1 MNRNIF
7 ALAGATAAALSSCT
21 GTAESAKDGRPNVI
35 IVLTDD
41 QGIGNL
47 SCLGNPHIST
57 PAIDKFYEQSLHM
70 TDFHV
75 CPLSTPTRSA
85 IISGRYPIR
94 NGAWATF
101 KGRDLMAHTQPTIGE
116 IFNEGG
122 YATALFGKWHLGD
135 NYPSR
140 ATDCGFDHVVQHSSG
155 GVGELS
161 DYWGNTYFDDVYLV
175 NNKPTQ
181 FEGYC
186 TDVWFSEAQK
196 FMESQREKDE
206 PFFIYLA
213 TNAPHSP
220 HIAPEKNTKNYEAV
234 AEKGIIKDAAYY
246 GQIENIDENFARL
259 EEYLAKSGL
268 AENTILIFT
277 TDNGA
282 PPANNPCTFGYRGAK
297 HSPLE
302 AGHRVPFFIRWP
314 KGGIGGKVDVDG
326 LATHVDLAPTLASMC
341 GIDVSDKSYLDGI
354 NISDALLSKGSVP
367 TDRTVF
373 IHHRQTYLP
382 PFDLKGSVVMRDKWR
397 LINGT
402 QLFDIEA
409 DRPQKVNLAKQYP
422 EIVESLLAANAE
434 FLTETK
440 KLDEYKNI
448 VPAVIDPTKQKVT
461 TLTIQHAIGDSP
473 GLWMPDQIAKGINNK
488 NSGYMIRPV
497 EACQVTISLARWPR
511 EYAGTIWG
519 APTKHPKHDFDYCQI
534 TPETAT
540 LKVGNG
546 EKISKKITAEMK
558 EVSFDVTLPAESTYI
573 EAEFVNDGE
582 PFGAYYV
589 YIDNYKAINK

>member
-1 MNRNIF
+1 MKTNLF
-7 ALAGATAAALSSCT
+7 ALAGVAAALSSCT
-21 GTAESAKDGRPNVI
+21 AQSERPNVI

-85 IISGRYPIR
+85 LISGRYPIR

-101 KGRDLMAHTQPTIGE
+101 KGRDMLAHTQPTIGE
-116 IFNEGG
+116 IFSEGG
-122 YATALFGKWHLGD
+122 YTTALFGKWHLGD

-161 DYWGNTYFDDVYLV
+161 DYWGNSYFDDVYLV

-196 FMESQREKDE
+196 FMESQRKKSE
-206 PFFIYLA
+206 PFFVYLA

-259 EEYLAKSGL
+259 EAYLQESGL

-282 PPANNPCTFGYRGAK
+282 PPANNPHTLGYRGGK
-297 HSPLE
+297 QSPLE
-302 AGHRVPFFIRWP
+302 GGHRVPFFVRWN
-314 KGGIGGKVDVDG
+314 KAGIGGGVDVDG
-326 LATHVDLAPTLASMC
+326 LATHVDLIPTLASMC
-341 GIDVSDKSYLDGI
+341 GIELSESSDYLDGI
-354 NISDALLSKGSVP
+354 DISDALLRKGSIP
-367 TDRTVF
+367 SERTAF
-373 IHHRQTYLP
+373 IHHRQTYMP
-382 PFDLKGSVVMRDKWR
+382 PFDLKGSVVMRNKWR
-397 LINGT
+397 LINGK
-402 QLFDIEA
+402 QLYDVVA
-409 DRPQKVNLAKQYP
+409 DRPQKVNVAAEYP
-422 EIVESLLAANAE
+422 EVVESLLAANAE
-434 FLTETK
+434 FLEQTK
-440 KLDEYKNI
+440 KLDEYKNL
-448 VPAVIDPTKQKVT
+448 VPSVVDPSKQAVT

-473 GLWMPDQIAKGINNK
+473 GLWIPDQIAAGIKNK
-488 NSGYMIRPV
+488 NCGYMIKLQ
-497 EACQVTISLARWPR
+497 EAGTVRISLARWPR
-511 EYAGTIWG
+511 ECPGSIWG
-519 APTKHPKHDFDYCQI
+519 VPTKSPKHDFEYMKI
-534 TPETAT
+534 TPERAT
-540 LKVGNG
+540 LKVGDG
-546 EKISKKITAEMK
+546 EKISKAITADMK
-558 EVSFDVTLPAESTYI
+558 EVSFDVTLSTEPTYI

-582 PFGAYYV
+582 AFGAYYV
-589 YIDNYKAINK
+589 YIE